1 MPSVAYYSMPN
12 SLVAEKNVCDGKT
25 TWSLLN
31 KTSSNGDKISLEE
44 EYVDFILE
52 VPSFR
57 TFINLKDMMIVRH
70 NGKVVLMFKEK
81 VSMME
86 TSTWNLFLDT
96 IIGAQRGLLSPCARS
111 AKRMA
116 KLILYQ
122 TFYEHFLT
130 DALTRHE
137 LTSFSNNEKLFF
149 DRLLH
154 ETINKK
160 DFLKGEYKQKLWDLD
175 LHRFE
180 FLYKMTNADENF
192 GPKLYKYCRDCSLD
206 GVLRSYDTVL

>member
-1 MPSVAYYSMPN
+1 
-12 SLVAEKNVCDGKT
+12 
-25 TWSLLN
+25 
-31 KTSSNGDKISLEE
+31 
-44 EYVDFILE
+44 
-52 VPSFR
+52 
-57 TFINLKDMMIVRH
+57 MMIVRH

-96 IIGAQRGLLSPCARS
+96 IIGAQRGLLSSCARN

-137 LTSFSNNEKLFF
+137 LTSFSNNEKIFF